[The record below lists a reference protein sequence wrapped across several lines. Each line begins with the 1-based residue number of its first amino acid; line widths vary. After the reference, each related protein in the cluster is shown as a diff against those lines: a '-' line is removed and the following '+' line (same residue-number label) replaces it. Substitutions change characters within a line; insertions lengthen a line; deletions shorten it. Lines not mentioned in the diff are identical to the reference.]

1 MPEGISTRALI
12 EFDYPAPDADVPWQI
27 EDLGGGVV
35 ARYRRTIARR
45 SRVITGTGG
54 YREGVDFHT
63 EIHCSACCCTPSE
76 VDGCRQPAG
85 GFVVI
90 GGRSGCASVAA
101 IGELLKAG
109 TNCGSCRSEISM
121 MLEEQIHARPDQQTP
136 EQQRR
141 TLAQAV

>member
-1 MPEGISTRALI
+1 MPEPLHDRPVI

-90 GGRSGCASVAA
+90 GGRSGCASVWQIAIATLAALHLQDPIRHVKPTRCASDECPRKDDEIA
-101 IGELLKAG
+101 IGG
-109 TNCGSCRSEISM
+109 N
-121 MLEEQIHARPDQQTP
+121 AR
-136 EQQRR
+136 
-141 TLAQAV
+141 

>member
-1 MPEGISTRALI
+1 MPESLHDRPVIKL
-12 EFDYPAPDADVPWQI
+12 DYRSPDADVPWQI

-90 GGRSGCASVAA
+90 GGRSGCASVWQIAITTLAALHLQDPIRHVKPTRCTSDECPRKDDEIA
-101 IGELLKAG
+101 IGG
-109 TNCGSCRSEISM
+109 N
-121 MLEEQIHARPDQQTP
+121 AR
-136 EQQRR
+136 
-141 TLAQAV
+141 